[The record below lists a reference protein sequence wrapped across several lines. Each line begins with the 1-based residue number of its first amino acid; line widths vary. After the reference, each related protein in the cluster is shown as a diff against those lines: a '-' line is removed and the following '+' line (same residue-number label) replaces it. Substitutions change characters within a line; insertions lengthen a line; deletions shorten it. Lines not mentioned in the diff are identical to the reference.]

1 MTRHGSSGAGPGGD
15 GEDRGAPSGYYQA
28 IAKEFLKRR
37 GAPFM
42 LSPRDLSVIAE
53 WEKKRVPLDV
63 VLEGIGRA
71 FDGLRDRSRGTR
83 GLGLT
88 FCRAQVD
95 KALAQH
101 VDRGAGA
108 GRHAAPAP
116 RAGKKDRALKEA
128 LRFLGALGERD
139 AELGGRFRAA
149 VAALS
154 SPAPDE
160 DLLETIDGEVDAIL
174 AGRAEESDR
183 KAAAREASRLGAGA
197 SAEDAAEAVRIRLA
211 KIARERQRV
220 PYVSLF
226 YY

>member
-1 MTRHGSSGAGPGGD
+1 MTRHGSSGPGPVGN
-15 GEDRGAPSGYYQA
+15 GEDLGAPSGYYQA
-28 IAKEFLKRR
+28 IAKEFLRRR

-71 FDGLRDRSRGTR
+71 FDGLRDRSRGTK
-83 GLGLT
+83 GLGLA
-88 FCRAQVD
+88 FCRVQVD
-95 KALAQH
+95 RALAQH
-101 VDRGAGA
+101 VDRGAG
-108 GRHAAPAP
+108 RHAAPPP

-128 LRFLGALGERD
+128 VRFLEASGERD

-160 DLLETIDGEVDAIL
+160 DLLEKIDGEVDAVL
-174 AGRAEESDR
+174 AGRAEEPDR
-183 KAAAREASRLGAGA
+183 KAAAREASRLGSGA
-197 SAEDAAEAVRIRLA
+197 SAEDAAEAVRTRLA
-211 KIARERQRV
+211 KLMRERGRV